1 MTELNKIIDIIKKLR
16 DPKDGCP
23 WDRKQ
28 THSAP
33 NNRNTVH
40 Y

>member
-28 THSAP
+28 THYSLLP
-33 NNRNTVH
+33 
-40 Y
+40 YL